1 LRASGTTKRAAGLR
15 ASGTTSREGGNEL
28 SGRAYSLLC
37 VEGGRTRQRRE
48 IGAVAAYAA
57 LFALGAMEGLIGSFQ
72 FSHTLGPVPVASLA
86 FCALILATSLLGAA
100 GMGTALGGVLPAI
113 GWMAAAFLL
122 TLPTAAGSVIVT
134 NTSAGEWYLYGG
146 AICAAIGVV
155 ASLRWRPRR
164 PRGHR
169 WPGAGA

>member
-1 LRASGTTKRAAGLR
+1 
-15 ASGTTSREGGNEL
+15 
-28 SGRAYSLLC
+28 
-37 VEGGRTRQRRE
+37 VEGGQTGQRRE
-48 IGAVAAYAA
+48 AGAAAAYLA
-57 LFALGAMEGLIGSFQ
+57 LFTLGAMEGLIGCFQ
-72 FSHTLGPVPVASLA
+72 FGHSLGGVPVASLA

-113 GWMAAAFLL
+113 GWMAASFLL

-146 AICAAIGVV
+146 AACAAAGVV
-155 ASLRWRPRR
+155 ASFRWRRS
-164 PRGHR
+164 GAGR